1 LSLGYR
7 KNIAWQRNQE
17 AIVKTADLI
26 EKLPGITPYNKIAE
40 QLFAS
45 IASVGANIAEGFSD
59 FKGNEYQRYLKIS
72 LRSTYETD
80 HWLTTLQ
87 SLSNGSGRK
96 IDREQL
102 QEINS
107 LNIETIKILKKTIES
122 IKIKRQSQDI
132 HKG

>member
-7 KNIAWQRNQE
+7 NNIAWQKNQE
-17 AIVKTADLI
+17 AIVKTAGLI
-26 EKLPGITPYNKIAE
+26 EELPGVTPYNKIAE

-45 IASVGANIAEGFSD
+45 VASVGANIAEGFSD

-72 LRSTYETD
+72 LRSAYETD

-87 SLSNGSGRK
+87 SLSNGSKSK
-96 IDREQL
+96 INREQL
-102 QEINS
+102 QEINN

-122 IKIKRQSQDI
+122 IKKKRAEE
-132 HKG
+132 KLGLE